1 MLLPLLLLF
10 LSPAVYSHPSADSPS
25 RTLIRITDSPAV
37 KKYLRA
43 HEYDVAGIDW
53 RRGELEVLAS
63 PDEIADLKNQNFN
76 VVYEI
81 SQSLLR
87 NPDPE
92 YHNPTK
98 VEEALKRFHSTYPD
112 LTQIKSI
119 GKSLEGRDIWAIKIS
134 SNPLMS
140 KPSILFNSMHHA
152 REIMTPEVGI
162 DIIEY
167 LLTRYSSDS
176 QVQTWL
182 NTTDVWVIPMFNVD
196 GNHRMWTKDSMWRKN
211 TRNGH
216 GVDLNRNYPGT
227 WNTCNGS
234 SGMTFSQTYRGPSAG
249 SEPETQVMM
258 NFVKEIRPVFN
269 ISYHAFSELVLY
281 PFGCKPGKAQQVVEA
296 IGKEMGRLLDYK
308 AGTPWELLYNAD
320 GGDIDWMFQEMQVIP
335 FVIEL
340 NSSSQGGFHPDYKEW
355 RDVTVEKNRLGWQ
368 YLLKRMQG
376 PAIVGKIKSPDV
388 VVEVRNAKNELVTE
402 YRVNPDG
409 SYFIVLDQ
417 GQYSVKFKTKD
428 TVLEKKTVSLSATNL
443 TLQHFF

>member
-1 MLLPLLLLF
+1 MLLPLMLLL
-10 LSPAVYSHPSADSPS
+10 LSPVVYSHSSSDSPS
-25 RTLIRITDSPAV
+25 RILIRITDSPAV

-63 PDEIADLKNQNFN
+63 PEEIAELKNQNFN
-76 VVYEI
+76 VVYEL
-81 SQSLLR
+81 SQTLLR

-92 YHNPTK
+92 YLNPTK

-119 GKSLEGRDIWAIKIS
+119 GKSLEGRDIWALKIS

-140 KPSILFNSMHHA
+140 KPAILFNSMHHA

-196 GNHRMWTKDSMWRKN
+196 GNNRMWTKDSMWRKN

-258 NFVKEIRPVFN
+258 SFVKEIRPVFN

-340 NSSSQGGFHPDYKEW
+340 NSSSQGGFHPDYREW

-376 PAIVGKIKSPDV
+376 PALVGKIKSTDV

-428 TVLEKKTVSLSATNL
+428 TVLEKKSVSLSAANL
-443 TLQHFF
+443 TLQHLF

>member
-1 MLLPLLLLF
+1 MLLPLMLLL
-10 LSPAVYSHPSADSPS
+10 LSPAVYSHSSSDSPS

-63 PDEIADLKNQNFN
+63 PEEIAELKNQNFN
-76 VVYEI
+76 VVYEL
-81 SQSLLR
+81 SQTLLR

-92 YHNPTK
+92 YLNPTK

-140 KPSILFNSMHHA
+140 KPAILFNSMHHA

-196 GNHRMWTKDSMWRKN
+196 GNNRMWTKDSMWRKN

-258 NFVKEIRPVFN
+258 SFVKEIRPVFN

-340 NSSSQGGFHPDYKEW
+340 NSSSQGGFHPDYREW
-355 RDVTVEKNRLGWQ
+355 RDLTVEKNRLGWQ

-376 PAIVGKIKSPDV
+376 PALVGKIKATDV

-428 TVLEKKTVSLSATNL
+428 TVLEKKSVSLSAANL
-443 TLQHFF
+443 TLQHLF

>member
-1 MLLPLLLLF
+1 MLLPLMLLLM
-10 LSPAVYSHPSADSPS
+10 SPAVFSHTSADSNPS

-37 KKYLRA
+37 KNYLRA

-63 PDEIADLKNQNFN
+63 PEEIAELKNQNFN
-76 VVYEI
+76 IVYEL

-92 YHNPTK
+92 YLNPTK
-98 VEEALKRFHSTYPD
+98 VEEALKRFNSTYPD

-119 GKSLEGRDIWAIKIS
+119 GKSLEGRDIWAIKMS
-134 SNPLMS
+134 SNPLMN

-167 LLTRYSSDS
+167 LLTRYASDP

-196 GNHRMWTKDSMWRKN
+196 GNQRMWTRDSMWRKN

-216 GVDLNRNYPGT
+216 RVDLNRNYPGT

-269 ISYHAFSELVLY
+269 ISYHSFSELVLY

-296 IGKEMGRLLDYK
+296 IGKEMGRLLDYQ

-376 PAIVGKIKSPDV
+376 PALVGKIKSQDV
-388 VVEVRNAKNELVTE
+388 VVEVRNAKNELVT
-402 YRVNPDG
+402 
-409 SYFIVLDQ
+409 
-417 GQYSVKFKTKD
+417 
-428 TVLEKKTVSLSATNL
+428 
-443 TLQHFF
+443 

>member
-1 MLLPLLLLF
+1 MLYSFLFLLLT
-10 LSPAVYSHPSADSPS
+10 PSLWAHTSQDSSS
-25 RTLIRITDSPAV
+25 RILIRMKDSPAV
-37 KKYLRA
+37 KRYLRA
-43 HEYDVAGIDW
+43 HEFDVAGIDW
-53 RRGELEVLAS
+53 RKGELEILAS
-63 PDEIADLKNQNFN
+63 PEEIAELKDQKFEVKYELNQF
-76 VVYEI
+76 
-81 SQSLLR
+81 LLR

-92 YHNPTK
+92 YLNPSK
-98 VEEALKRFHSTYPD
+98 VEEALKRFSANYPEM
-112 LTQIKSI
+112 TQLQSI

-134 SNPLMS
+134 ANPLVT
-140 KPSILFNSMHHA
+140 KPAVLFNSMHHA

-176 QVQTWL
+176 QVQAWL
-182 NTTDVWVIPMFNVD
+182 NSTDVWVIPMFNVD
-196 GNHRMWTKDSMWRKN
+196 GNNKMWNKDSMWRKN
-211 TRNGH
+211 TRNNH

-234 SGMTFSQTYRGPSAG
+234 SGMTFSQTYRGPNAG

-258 NFVKEIRPVFN
+258 GFVKNIRPVFN
-269 ISYHAFSELVLY
+269 ISYHSFSELVLY
-281 PFGCKPGKAQQVVEA
+281 PYGCKPGKAQQVVEA

-355 RDVTVEKNRLGWQ
+355 RDVTVEKNRVGWQ

-376 PAIVGKIKSPDV
+376 PALSGNLKTKNV
-388 VVEVRNAKNELVTE
+388 VIEVRTISGQLVTE
-402 YRVNPDG
+402 YRVNPNGD
-409 SYFIVLDQ
+409 YFIVLEAGD
-417 GQYSVKFKTKD
+417 YKVSFKNENAVFDVQNIK
-428 TVLEKKTVSLSATNL
+428 LQNKNL
-443 TLQHFF
+443 ALKHLF